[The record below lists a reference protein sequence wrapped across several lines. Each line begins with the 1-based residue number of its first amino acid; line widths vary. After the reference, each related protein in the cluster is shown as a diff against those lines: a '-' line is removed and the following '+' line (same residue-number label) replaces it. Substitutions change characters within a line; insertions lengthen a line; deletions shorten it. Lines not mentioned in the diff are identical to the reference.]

1 MAEIARRSAAG
12 PAAPGWGDVQRRMM
26 AAAQVCAVAV
36 AQACAGGDDSG
47 VAVAL
52 AGLAIGELHGLAAL
66 ARRLDVGE
74 AVIEAERDRAVAEDR
89 ETWPRR
95 LRAVT

>member
-26 AAAQVCAVAV
+26 AAAQV
-36 AQACAGGDDSG
+36 CAGGDDSG